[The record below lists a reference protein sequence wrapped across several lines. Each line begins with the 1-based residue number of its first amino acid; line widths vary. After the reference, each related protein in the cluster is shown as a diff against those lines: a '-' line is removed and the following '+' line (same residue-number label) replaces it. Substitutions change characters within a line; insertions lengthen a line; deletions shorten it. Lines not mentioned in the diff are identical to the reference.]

1 MADKIIAERVRELL
15 NYDPETGI
23 FTRKIRTAQRHKI
36 GDRADFLVT
45 SGNSEGYCRV
55 SFDSKRYLAH
65 RVVWLYVHGKWPELD
80 IDHING
86 NKSDNR
92 LANLRE
98 VDRSTN
104 LQNMRHARKDNRS
117 GFLGVTTIIQGKKW
131 RATVH
136 MNGKGIHVGV
146 YHSPEEAHQAYL
158 VAKRQ
163 IHEGCTI

>member
-15 NYDPETGI
+15 KYDPETGI

-65 RVVWLYVHGKWPELD
+65 RVVWLYVHGTWPELD

-104 LQNMRHARKDNRS
+104 LQNKAHARKDNIS
-117 GFLGVTTIIQGKKW
+117 GLLGVYRSFPQEIALQRLQK
-131 RATVH
+131 
-136 MNGKGIHVGV
+136 M
-146 YHSPEEAHQAYL
+146 
-158 VAKRQ
+158 AKQLHRN
-163 IHEGCTI
+163 I

>member
-1 MADKIIAERVRELL
+1 MADEIIAERVRELL
-15 NYDPETGI
+15 KYDPETGI
-23 FTRKIRTAQRHKI
+23 FTRKMRTAQRHKI

-65 RVVWLYVHGKWPELD
+65 RVVWLYVHGSWPELD

-104 LQNMRHARKDNRS
+104 LQNQRRARKDNVS
-117 GFLGVTTIIQGKKW
+117 GLLGVTTFIPNRKW
-131 RATVH
+131 RASVYI
-136 MNGKGIHVGV
+136 NGKRIHIGM
-146 YHSPEEAHQAYL
+146 YESPEEAHQAYL

-163 IHEGCTI
+163 MHKGCTI

>member
-1 MADKIIAERVRELL
+1 MADEIIAERVRELL
-15 NYDPETGI
+15 KYDPETGI

-65 RVVWLYVHGKWPELD
+65 RVVWLYVHGSWPELD

-86 NKSDNR
+86 IKSDNR

-104 LQNMRHARKDNRS
+104 LQNMRHARKDNKT
-117 GFLGVTTIIQGKKW
+117 GFLGVYLHTQGRYVARIQK
-131 RATVH
+131 
-136 MNGKGIHVGV
+136 NGKCSYIGIFDC
-146 YHSPEEAHQAYL
+146 PKEAHEAYL
-158 VAKRQ
+158 VEKRKR
-163 IHEGCTI
+163 HEGCTI